1 MISVKGGIV
10 MKHDYGTSHLTRQ
23 QQAIINQRKRND
35 KILREES
42 NKKKEAQKEET
53 KIEEVKEGVE

>member
-1 MISVKGGIV
+1 MINVKGGID
-10 MKHDYGTSHLTRQ
+10 MKFDYGTSHLTGQ

-42 NKKKEAQKEET
+42 IKKKEA
-53 KIEEVKEGVE
+53 